1 MIHLETPITEADI
14 LKLRAGDA
22 VQISGIATT
31 ARDAAHKY
39 MVERLIEAPKPLSD
53 EDAEMY
59 DLLYAILH
67 DGVLYH
73 CGPVV
78 RERDG
83 KWQFVSAGPTT
94 SIREEIYQDKVIAE
108 FGVRVVIGKG
118 GMKDRTLAAC
128 QKYGAVYLHGIGGA
142 GVYNAS
148 SIVEVLDCFKLAE
161 FGSPEAFW
169 KIRFHRF
176 TGIVTMDAHG
186 NSLHETLA
194 KETDRNFSALVPHPK
209 QVEDQ

>member
-39 MVERLIEAPKPLSD
+39 MVERLIEAPKPLSG
-53 EDAEMY
+53 EDAKMY

-118 GMKDRTLAAC
+118 GMKARTLAAC
-128 QKYGAVYLHGIGGA
+128 QKYRAVYLHGIGGA

-148 SIVEVLDCFKLAE
+148 SIVEVLDSFKRAE

-169 KIRFHRF
+169 KIRFDHF

-186 NSLHETLA
+186 KSLHETLA
-194 KETDRNFSALVPHPK
+194 EQTDRNFSALVPHPK
-209 QVEDQ
+209 QVADQ